1 MAKSLFNQ
9 VLLENDFVLEPSN
22 ENKNQR
28 LVSYP
33 NLIHNL
39 MVEARISNYLDEDLL
54 LIANLSTYSVIT
66 FFVKIEALFSGI

>member
-1 MAKSLFNQ
+1 MHGGGILKRIYRLINEKLAKSLFNQ
-9 VLLENDFVLEPSN
+9 VLLDNDFVLEPSN

-39 MVEARISNYLDEDLL
+39 MVEARISNYLDEDLF
-54 LIANLSTYSVIT
+54 LIANLHH
-66 FFVKIEALFSGI
+66 